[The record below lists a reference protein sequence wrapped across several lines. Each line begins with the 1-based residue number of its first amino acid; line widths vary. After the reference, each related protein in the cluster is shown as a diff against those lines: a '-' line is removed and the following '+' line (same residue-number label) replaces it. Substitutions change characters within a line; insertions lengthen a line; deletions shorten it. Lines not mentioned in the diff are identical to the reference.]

1 MSGLSEPS
9 KKRLLS
15 LEFLLQQELA
25 GDAGKTAS
33 GSGDSEGQQL
43 KKESGTTITS
53 RRLAQLTGWTDATIR
68 RDISQLGIRCGSSNG
83 YPIEE
88 LQQAIAQAL
97 GSSSNEE
104 ASHRC
109 CIVGLGKIGAALL
122 DYDGFA
128 SAGFQ
133 LVAGFDQSVNRV
145 ELLNASF
152 PLYPASRLEQV
163 IGQESIQYAILTV
176 PDTVAVDYGKRLAEA
191 GIKGIVNYTNSLL
204 SVPSTVKVENISVV
218 HSLRQLVA
226 RNILRNK

>member
-1 MSGLSEPS
+1 MANLSEPS
-9 KKRLLS
+9 KKRLLN
-15 LEFLLQQELA
+15 LEFLLQQELTQA
-25 GDAGKTAS
+25 TATRTP
-33 GSGDSEGQQL
+33 DSRDLEGQHI
-43 KKESGTTITS
+43 KKESEATITS

-68 RDISQLGIRCGSSNG
+68 RDISQLGIRCGASNG

-88 LQQAIAQAL
+88 LQQAIALAL
-97 GSSSNEE
+97 GSSSNTEVG
-104 ASHRC
+104 HRC

-163 IGQESIQYAILTV
+163 IKQEAILYAILTV
-176 PDTVAVDYGKRLAEA
+176 PDTEAIAYGKRLAEA

-204 SVPSTVKVENISVV
+204 SVPSAVRVENISVI

-226 RNILRNK
+226 GNIFEK